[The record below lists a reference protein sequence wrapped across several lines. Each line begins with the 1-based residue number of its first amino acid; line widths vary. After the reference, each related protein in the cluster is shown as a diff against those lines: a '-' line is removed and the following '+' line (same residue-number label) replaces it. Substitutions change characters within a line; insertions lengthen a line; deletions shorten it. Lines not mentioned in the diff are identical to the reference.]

1 MGAFVGAFVSADC
14 WRDVVGGAEGI
25 TRPNISPATIQECF
39 VGSEVI
45 ISVSD
50 TSMHSVVWIDALI
63 CTYVFQPF
71 SCCCKC
77 SDVYVILF

>member
-1 MGAFVGAFVSADC
+1 MGALVGAFVSADR

-25 TRPNISPATIQECF
+25 TRRNISPAILQEWF

-50 TSMHSVVWIDALI
+50 ISMHYVVWIDALI
-63 CTYVFQPF
+63 CIYVLQPV